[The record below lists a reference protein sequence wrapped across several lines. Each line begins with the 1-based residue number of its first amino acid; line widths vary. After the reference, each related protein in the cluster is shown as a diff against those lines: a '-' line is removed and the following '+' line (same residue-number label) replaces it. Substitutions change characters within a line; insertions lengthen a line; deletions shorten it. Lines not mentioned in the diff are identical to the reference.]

1 METSRKYSWRMLL
14 LELITVLVALMFLVP
29 FYFVIVNS
37 LKKFADILK
46 DSAALPKA
54 VTFDNFTRA
63 WEILEFPKAFTNSLV
78 ITVLANVLLALFCSM
93 AAYRLVRHP
102 SRFNNIVFMAFVAAM
117 VIPFQSIMIPLVRVA
132 ANLGL
137 TNNLPGLIICY
148 LGFGASLTIFLF
160 HGFVKS
166 VPIEVEEAG
175 IVDGCSPFGV
185 FFRIVVPLLKPMIVT
200 VFILNTLWIWNDFLL
215 PLLIVGGNA
224 DLRTIPLATNAFFSQ
239 YTKQWD
245 LALAGLLMGI
255 TPIIIF
261 FLALQKHI
269 IAGIA
274 AGAVKG

>member
-1 METSRKYSWRMLL
+1 METSRNYSWRTLSLEILAGLL
-14 LELITVLVALMFLVP
+14 ALLFLVP

-37 LKKFADILK
+37 LKKFADILRN
-46 DSAALPKA
+46 SASLPKEA
-54 VTFDNFTRA
+54 TFDNFTRA
-63 WEILEFPKAFTNSLV
+63 WTILDFPRAFTNSLV
-78 ITVLANVLLALFCSM
+78 ITVLANVFLALFCSM
-93 AAYRLVRHP
+93 AAYRLVRFP
-102 SRFNNIVFMAFVAAM
+102 SRFNNIVFMIFVAAM

-132 ANLGL
+132 ANLNL
-137 TNNLPGLIICY
+137 TGNLPGLIICY

-166 VPIEVEEAG
+166 VPYEIEEAG
-175 IVDGCSPFGV
+175 IVDGCSPFSV
-185 FFRIVVPLLKPMIVT
+185 FFRIVLPLLKPMVVT

-215 PLLIVGGNA
+215 PLLIVGGNPN
-224 DLRTIPLATNAFFSQ
+224 LRTIPLATNAFFSQ